1 MKIFI
6 DTANIEQIKKANDMG
21 LIDGVTTNPSLVA
34 KENREIVDIITE
46 ISTIVDG
53 PISAEVM
60 SLDTKGMIEEA
71 RKLSKINKNI
81 VIKIPMTLEGLNA
94 VRTLSREG
102 IKTNVT
108 LIFSVHQGVLA
119 SKAGATY
126 ISPFVGRLDDIGL
139 NGMDLIKNLIIA
151 KKNYGFNTEIIAAS
165 IRTKEHILECIL
177 SGVDIATIPYSQI
190 EAMAK
195 HPLTDAGIEKFI
207 KDYSKINK

>member
-1 MKIFI
+1 
-6 DTANIEQIKKANDMG
+6 MG

-34 KENREIVDIITE
+34 KENREMVDIITE